1 MPAFVVST
9 CSTVH
14 NGPFVSAC
22 LVKVNI
28 ITLYTWL
35 HVAALSKLFAQFVR
49 IIIVLTKNHFIDVSP
64 HTGYVSEGPGW
75 RAGWAVAHSIY
86 EHTNKPTMLSLQCI
100 QEYKCIHVYEK
111 SSHMT
116 YSPGKP

>member
-28 ITLYTWL
+28 ITLYAWL
-35 HVAALSKLFAQFVR
+35 HVEALSKLFAQFVC
-49 IIIVLTKNHFIDVSP
+49 IIIDVD
-64 HTGYVSEGPGW
+64 
-75 RAGWAVAHSIY
+75 
-86 EHTNKPTMLSLQCI
+86 
-100 QEYKCIHVYEK
+100 QEPFH
-111 SSHMT
+111 
-116 YSPGKP
+116 